1 MPNRHTDL
9 PDSGRI
15 SHFDIDARLPT
26 TAQADA
32 LAYRYFVWI
41 IPDPAVGTVGQVPI
55 PWPCTV
61 TEMKGNVD
69 GGTSATCNIEHRST
83 PGSAGTDILS
93 SDMAADTNGET
104 VSSSFNE
111 TSLTKDN
118 HLTVAISAVS
128 GAVTTLT
135 IRLKVRL

>member
-1 MPNRHTDL
+1 MHQHADMPDT
-9 PDSGRI
+9 GRI

-26 TAQADA
+26 DAQKDA
-32 LAYRYFVWI
+32 LAYRYLVWI
-41 IPDPAVGTVGQVPI
+41 IPDPAVGDVGQVPI

-61 TEMKGNVD
+61 TELKGNVD
-69 GGTSATCNIEHRST
+69 DGTSTTFNIEHRAT

-104 VSSSFNE
+104 VSSGFNE
-111 TSLTKDN
+111 VSLTKDN
-118 HLTVAISAVS
+118 YLAVTISAVT

-135 IRLKVRL
+135 IRLKVRI